1 MAYLGKFSLY
11 FAFIF
16 SLFSLLSYFL
26 VLRGKNNLILWGR
39 RCFYLASAS
48 ILLAVTSLLYLIL
61 SHNFQVAYVYNYS
74 STDLPL
80 HYLIATFWGGQEGTF
95 LLWIFFGA
103 ILGTI
108 LTKKSGIFEKGN
120 LFFFSLIQ
128 LGILV
133 ILLKRSPFLLLPN
146 IPAEGVGLNP
156 LLQNYWMTIHPVV
169 MFVGFASTGVPFV
182 FALSAL
188 LLKEYDSWLNYVFPW
203 AIFSFLALGTAL
215 TMGGFWAYEVL
226 GWGGYWGWDPVENA
240 SLIPWLFS
248 AGLIHAIILQ
258 RKKGA
263 LKRSALLLGILPFL
277 AVVYG
282 TFLTRSGVLA
292 DFSVHSFLDLGIN
305 LYLIIFL
312 FTFLVISLG
321 LLLFRFKD
329 IKGQVSS
336 NSWFSREFLVFSNI
350 IGMILT
356 AVLVLLGMSAPL
368 LTRWFYTPSNVQT
381 AYYNVSVTPIVIM
394 ITFLLGLLPVLKWG
408 ENQSQNLF
416 KGLRIPLG
424 LALLGTFLAFFLGVK
439 QVLFLL
445 FIFLAGLAFVSNLTI
460 VIRKL
465 KEKKISGAF
474 VVHSGVA
481 ILLIGV
487 IASNVYEKKTR
498 LNLQFGVP
506 QPALGY
512 TFTYQGKDLNS
523 PQEKTSHKI
532 LVSGGNSNFV
542 AKPKQYFTAYNQGV
556 MQTPYIKRYLLKD
569 LYISPIHVDP
579 HEELDPAFTEETFQL
594 QKGEEKLVKGYMV
607 KFVEFEMQA
616 HDDLGPRQV
625 GAVLEIVQNGRKE
638 SVIPQL
644 LLEGSEIK
652 TKSANFNFGRA
663 TVYLEQVN
671 PEEKLASFRIVGQST
686 GQENPELS
694 SFTIEVAVKPLIN
707 LFWGGAILAVI
718 GGIFS
723 FRKRWKQVPKIT
735 PEEKP
740 SAKESTQ
747 EKVFSSS

>member
-1 MAYLGKFSLY
+1 MVYLGKFSLY
-11 FAFIF
+11 SAFIF
-16 SLFSLLSYFL
+16 SFFSLVSYFL

-39 RCFYLASAS
+39 RFFYLASGS
-48 ILLAVTSLLYLIL
+48 IFLAVTSLLYLIL

-74 STDLPL
+74 STDLPF

-103 ILGTI
+103 ILGI
-108 LTKKSGIFEKGN
+108 VLTKKSGIFEKGN
-120 LFFFSLIQ
+120 LFFFNLIQ
-128 LGILV
+128 LGVLL
-133 ILLKRSPFLLLPN
+133 ILLKRSPFTLLPN
-146 IPAEGVGLNP
+146 VPTEGVGLNP

-169 MFVGFASTGVPFV
+169 MFIGFASTGVPFV

-188 LLKEYDSWLNYVFPW
+188 LLKQYESWLNYVFPW
-203 AIFSFLALGTAL
+203 VIFSFLALGTAL

-240 SLIPWLFS
+240 ALIPWLFS

-258 RKKGA
+258 RKKNA

-277 AVVYG
+277 GVVYG
-282 TFLTRSGVLA
+282 TFLTRSGVLG

-305 LYLIIFL
+305 LYLILFL

-329 IKGQVSS
+329 IKGEVSS

-368 LTRWFYTPSNVQT
+368 LTKWFYTPSNVQT
-381 AYYNVSVTPIVIM
+381 AYYNVSVTPIIIM

-408 ENQSQNLF
+408 ENQSQSLF

-424 LALLGTFLAFFLGVK
+424 LSLLGTFLAFFLGVK

-481 ILLIGV
+481 ILLIGI
-487 IASNVYEKKTR
+487 IASNVYEKKTTV
-498 LNLQFGVP
+498 NLKSGIP
-506 QPALGY
+506 QKVFGY
-512 TFTYQGKDLNS
+512 TFTYQGKDSSS
-523 PQEKTSHKI
+523 PWGKTSHKI
-532 LVSGGNSNFV
+532 LVSCGSSSFV
-542 AKPKQYFTAYNQGV
+542 ATPKQYFSAYNQGV
-556 MQTPYIKRYLLKD
+556 MRTPYIKRYFTRD
-569 LYISPIHVDP
+569 LYISPIEEFDP
-579 HEELDPAFTEETFQL
+579 SITEETFQL
-594 QKGEEKLVKGYMV
+594 QKGEEKLVKGYAV
-607 KFVEFEMQA
+607 KFVEFEITS
-616 HDDLGPRQV
+616 HENSGPEQV
-625 GAVLEIVQNGRKE
+625 GAVLEISEGGKKE
-638 SVIPQL
+638 RVVPKIIV
-644 LLEGSEIK
+644 EGSGIG

-663 TVYLEQVN
+663 TVYLEEVN
-671 PEEKLASFRIVGQST
+671 PESRIASLRIVGQSSS
-686 GQENPELS
+686 QENVELA
-694 SFTIEVAVKPLIN
+694 SFTVEVAVKPLIN
-707 LFWGGAILAVI
+707 LFWGGAILAVL

-723 FRKRWKQVPKIT
+723 FRKRWKQVPKDKA
-735 PEEKP
+735 EEKP
-740 SAKESTQ
+740 PTKEPTQ
-747 EKVFSSS
+747 EKVLSS

>member
-1 MAYLGKFSLY
+1 MVYLGKISLY
-11 FAFIF
+11 LAFIF
-16 SLFSLLSYFL
+16 SLFSVSTYFF
-26 VLRGKNNLILWGR
+26 VLRGKNNLLIWGR
-39 RCFYLASAS
+39 RFFYLASIS
-48 ILLAVTSLLYLIL
+48 IFLAVLSLLYLIL
-61 SHNFQVAYVYNYS
+61 NHNFQVAYVYNYS

-108 LTKKSGIFEKGN
+108 LTKRSGIFEKGN
-120 LFFFSLIQ
+120 LFFFNLIQ
-128 LGILV
+128 LGILI
-133 ILLKRSPFLLLPN
+133 ILLKRSPFVLLPN
-146 IPAEGVGLNP
+146 VPTEGVGLNP

-188 LLKEYDSWLNYVFPW
+188 LQKEYTSWVNYVFPW

-240 SLIPWLFS
+240 ALIPWLFS

-258 RKKGA
+258 RKKNA

-305 LYLIIFL
+305 LYLILFL
-312 FTFLVISLG
+312 FAFLVLSLG

-336 NSWFSREFLVFSNI
+336 TSWFSREFLVFSNI
-350 IGMILT
+350 IGIILT

-368 LTRWFYTPSNVQT
+368 LTKWFYTPSNVQT

-408 ENQSQNLF
+408 ENQSQGLF
-416 KGLRIPLG
+416 KGLRIPLA

-460 VIRKL
+460 VIKKL

-481 ILLIGV
+481 LLLIGV
-487 IASNVYEKKTR
+487 IASNVYEKKTT
-498 LNLQFGVP
+498 LNLKSGVS
-506 QPALGY
+506 QEVFGY
-512 TFTYQGKDLNS
+512 TFTYQGKNLNS
-523 PQEKTSHKI
+523 AQGKTSHKI
-532 LVSGGNSNFV
+532 LVNRGNSSFV
-542 AKPKQYFTAYNQGV
+542 ATPKQYFSAYNQGV
-556 MQTPYIKRYLLKD
+556 MRTPYIKRYLTRD
-569 LYISPIHVDP
+569 LYISPIEEFDP
-579 HEELDPAFTEETFQL
+579 SITEETFQL
-594 QKGEEKLVKGYMV
+594 QKGEEKLVKGHNI
-607 KFVEFEMQA
+607 KFLEFQIESQQDGG
-616 HDDLGPRQV
+616 HQQV
-625 GAVLEIVQNGRKE
+625 GAVLEIDNEGKDEKVVPKLI
-638 SVIPQL
+638 V
-644 LLEGSEIK
+644 EGSEIK

-663 TVYLEQVN
+663 TVYLEEVN
-671 PEEKLASFRIVGQST
+671 PEAKVISLRIVGQS
-686 GQENPELS
+686 GAKENVELA
-694 SFTIEVAVKPLIN
+694 SFTVEVAVKPLIN
-707 LFWGGAILAVI
+707 LFWGGAVLAII

-723 FRKRWKQVPKIT
+723 FRKRWKQVPSLE
-735 PEEKP
+735 PEKKP
-740 SAKESTQ
+740 SAQEPTQ
-747 EKVFSSS
+747 EKVLSSS

>member
-1 MAYLGKFSLY
+1 MAYLGKLSLY
-11 FAFIF
+11 SAFIF

-26 VLRGKNNLILWGR
+26 VLRGKNNLILWSR
-39 RCFYLASAS
+39 RFFYLASAS
-48 ILLAVTSLLYLIL
+48 IFLAVVSLMYLIL

-103 ILGTI
+103 IFGTI

-120 LFFFSLIQ
+120 LFFFNLIQ
-128 LGILV
+128 LGVLL
-133 ILLKRSPFLLLPN
+133 ILLKRSPFVLLPDV
-146 IPAEGVGLNP
+146 PTEGVGLNP

-203 AIFSFLALGTAL
+203 AIFSFLAL
-215 TMGGFWAYEVL
+215 
-226 GWGGYWGWDPVENA
+226 
-240 SLIPWLFS
+240 
-248 AGLIHAIILQ
+248 
-258 RKKGA
+258 
-263 LKRSALLLGILPFL
+263 
-277 AVVYG
+277 VYG

-312 FTFLVISLG
+312 FVFLVISLG

-368 LTRWFYTPSNVQT
+368 LTRGFYTPSHVQT

-408 ENQSQNLF
+408 ENQSQGLF
-416 KGLRIPLG
+416 KGLRIPLA

-474 VVHSGVA
+474 VVHSVVA

-487 IASNVYEKKTR
+487 IASNVYEKK
-498 LNLQFGVP
+498 P
-506 QPALGY
+506 
-512 TFTYQGKDLNS
+512 
-523 PQEKTSHKI
+523 
-532 LVSGGNSNFV
+532 
-542 AKPKQYFTAYNQGV
+542 
-556 MQTPYIKRYLLKD
+556 
-569 LYISPIHVDP
+569 
-579 HEELDPAFTEETFQL
+579 
-594 QKGEEKLVKGYMV
+594 
-607 KFVEFEMQA
+607 
-616 HDDLGPRQV
+616 
-625 GAVLEIVQNGRKE
+625 
-638 SVIPQL
+638 
-644 LLEGSEIK
+644 
-652 TKSANFNFGRA
+652 
-663 TVYLEQVN
+663 
-671 PEEKLASFRIVGQST
+671 
-686 GQENPELS
+686 
-694 SFTIEVAVKPLIN
+694 
-707 LFWGGAILAVI
+707 
-718 GGIFS
+718 
-723 FRKRWKQVPKIT
+723 
-735 PEEKP
+735 
-740 SAKESTQ
+740 
-747 EKVFSSS
+747 